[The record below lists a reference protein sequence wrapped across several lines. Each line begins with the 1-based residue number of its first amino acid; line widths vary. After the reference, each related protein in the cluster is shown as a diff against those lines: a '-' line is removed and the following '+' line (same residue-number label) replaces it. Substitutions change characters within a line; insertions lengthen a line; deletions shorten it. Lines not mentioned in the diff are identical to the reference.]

1 MTHKLS
7 KCMGD
12 SLWGPSRAEENA
24 MSRHSQQFMK
34 SGERAAS
41 SSAICVELSPEN
53 SSQGLPDSKVLGAWD
68 EK

>member
-1 MTHKLS
+1 
-7 KCMGD
+7 
-12 SLWGPSRAEENA
+12 